1 MEKKMTKKEMFGLLL
16 ELLETAEVAE
26 RDELKNFVAHEI
38 EMIEN
43 KAEKA
48 KTYKRKKTADVL
60 KEQIYTN
67 PVFVWIRFRKGKIL
81 RTPLAS
87 KMVKSAPSKP
97 ETRFASEASS
107 VVFFTCINMSFDEP
121 PKTSRY
127 KVVPL
132 QAWKVTS
139 SLVSSRVSSSSSEMV
154 KW

>member
-60 KEQIYTN
+60 KEQIYTKLD
-67 PVFVWIRFRKGKIL
+67 VLEFRTIHDIVSDFDDPDITAAK
-81 RTPLAS
+81 
-87 KMVKSAPSKP
+87 VSARL
-97 ETRFASEASS
+97 T
-107 VVFFTCINMSFDEP
+107 
-121 PKTSRY
+121 
-127 KVVPL
+127 
-132 QAWKVTS
+132 
-139 SLVSSRVSSSSSEMV
+139 SLVKEGLAIKEEIKIENRKLMGY
-154 KW
+154 KLA

>member
-60 KEQIYTN
+60 KEQIYTKLD
-67 PVFVWIRFRKGKIL
+67 VFEFRTIHDIVSDFNDADITAAK
-81 RTPLAS
+81 
-87 KMVKSAPSKP
+87 VSARL
-97 ETRFASEASS
+97 T
-107 VVFFTCINMSFDEP
+107 
-121 PKTSRY
+121 
-127 KVVPL
+127 
-132 QAWKVTS
+132 
-139 SLVSSRVSSSSSEMV
+139 SLVKEGLAV
-154 KW
+154 KEEIKIENRKLMGYKLA

>member
-60 KEQIYTN
+60 KEQIYTKLD
-67 PVFVWIRFRKGKIL
+67 ILEFRTIHDIVSDFNDADITAAK
-81 RTPLAS
+81 
-87 KMVKSAPSKP
+87 VSARL
-97 ETRFASEASS
+97 T
-107 VVFFTCINMSFDEP
+107 
-121 PKTSRY
+121 
-127 KVVPL
+127 
-132 QAWKVTS
+132 
-139 SLVSSRVSSSSSEMV
+139 SLVKEGLAV
-154 KW
+154 KEEIKIENRKLMGYKLA

>member
-60 KEQIYTN
+60 KEQIYTKLDALE
-67 PVFVWIRFRKGKIL
+67 FRTIHDIVSDFDNADITAAK
-81 RTPLAS
+81 
-87 KMVKSAPSKP
+87 VSARL
-97 ETRFASEASS
+97 T
-107 VVFFTCINMSFDEP
+107 
-121 PKTSRY
+121 
-127 KVVPL
+127 
-132 QAWKVTS
+132 
-139 SLVSSRVSSSSSEMV
+139 SLVKEGVVIKEEIKIENRKLMGY
-154 KW
+154 KLA

>member
-60 KEQIYTN
+60 KEQIYTKLD
-67 PVFVWIRFRKGKIL
+67 VFEFRTIHDIVSDFDNADITAAK
-81 RTPLAS
+81 
-87 KMVKSAPSKP
+87 VSARL
-97 ETRFASEASS
+97 T
-107 VVFFTCINMSFDEP
+107 
-121 PKTSRY
+121 
-127 KVVPL
+127 
-132 QAWKVTS
+132 
-139 SLVSSRVSSSSSEMV
+139 SLVKEGLAV
-154 KW
+154 KEEIKIENRKLMGYKLA

>member
-60 KEQIYTN
+60 KEQVYTKLD
-67 PVFVWIRFRKGKIL
+67 ILEFRTIHDIVSDFNDADITAAK
-81 RTPLAS
+81 
-87 KMVKSAPSKP
+87 VSARL
-97 ETRFASEASS
+97 T
-107 VVFFTCINMSFDEP
+107 
-121 PKTSRY
+121 
-127 KVVPL
+127 
-132 QAWKVTS
+132 
-139 SLVSSRVSSSSSEMV
+139 SLVKEGLAV
-154 KW
+154 KEEIKIENRKLMGYKLA

>member
-60 KEQIYTN
+60 KEQIYTKLD
-67 PVFVWIRFRKGKIL
+67 VLEFRTIHDIVSDFNDADITAAK
-81 RTPLAS
+81 
-87 KMVKSAPSKP
+87 VSARL
-97 ETRFASEASS
+97 T
-107 VVFFTCINMSFDEP
+107 
-121 PKTSRY
+121 
-127 KVVPL
+127 
-132 QAWKVTS
+132 
-139 SLVSSRVSSSSSEMV
+139 SLVKEGLAIKEEIKIENRKLMGY
-154 KW
+154 KLK

>member
-60 KEQIYTN
+60 KEQIYTKLD
-67 PVFVWIRFRKGKIL
+67 VLEFRTIHDIVSDFNDADITAAK
-81 RTPLAS
+81 
-87 KMVKSAPSKP
+87 VSARL
-97 ETRFASEASS
+97 T
-107 VVFFTCINMSFDEP
+107 
-121 PKTSRY
+121 
-127 KVVPL
+127 
-132 QAWKVTS
+132 
-139 SLVSSRVSSSSSEMV
+139 SLVKEGVAIKEEIKIENRKLMGY
-154 KW
+154 KLK

>member
-60 KEQIYTN
+60 KEQIYTKLD
-67 PVFVWIRFRKGKIL
+67 VLEFRTIHDIVSDFNDADITAAK
-81 RTPLAS
+81 
-87 KMVKSAPSKP
+87 VSARL
-97 ETRFASEASS
+97 T
-107 VVFFTCINMSFDEP
+107 
-121 PKTSRY
+121 
-127 KVVPL
+127 
-132 QAWKVTS
+132 
-139 SLVSSRVSSSSSEMV
+139 SLVKEGVAIKEEIKIENRKLMGY
-154 KW
+154 KLA

>member
-60 KEQIYTN
+60 KEQVYTKLDALE
-67 PVFVWIRFRKGKIL
+67 FRTIHDIVSDFNDADITAAK
-81 RTPLAS
+81 
-87 KMVKSAPSKP
+87 VSARL
-97 ETRFASEASS
+97 T
-107 VVFFTCINMSFDEP
+107 
-121 PKTSRY
+121 
-127 KVVPL
+127 
-132 QAWKVTS
+132 
-139 SLVSSRVSSSSSEMV
+139 SLVKEGVAIKEEIKIENRKLMGY
-154 KW
+154 KLA

>member
-60 KEQIYTN
+60 KEQIYTKLD
-67 PVFVWIRFRKGKIL
+67 VLEFRTIHDIVSDFNDADITAAK
-81 RTPLAS
+81 
-87 KMVKSAPSKP
+87 VSARL
-97 ETRFASEASS
+97 T
-107 VVFFTCINMSFDEP
+107 
-121 PKTSRY
+121 
-127 KVVPL
+127 
-132 QAWKVTS
+132 
-139 SLVSSRVSSSSSEMV
+139 SLVKEGLAIKEEIKIENRKLMEY
-154 KW
+154 KLA